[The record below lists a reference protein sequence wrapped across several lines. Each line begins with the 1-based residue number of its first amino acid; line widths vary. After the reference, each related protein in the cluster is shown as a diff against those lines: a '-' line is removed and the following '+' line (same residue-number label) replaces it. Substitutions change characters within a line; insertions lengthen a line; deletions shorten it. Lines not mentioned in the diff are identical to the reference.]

1 VFLKILI
8 KKYVSMKADY
18 TTLAR
23 RYYLRYR
30 FILDIGTQI
39 NFWIIAYLVFFILLY
54 FITKAVT
61 SLYPHKVEVYIGE
74 NIITAIISGIIFG
87 STLGIIDY
95 FVDKKLR
102 GKSLGI
108 EILIKGMLYVG
119 AWFLVVY
126 TGYAI
131 VTSLEADFLDSPLI
145 KYTELFTGNIFY
157 ASTIYTFMM
166 LIVITFIKQMN
177 SKFGPGIIIPMLL
190 GKFRRPRIE
199 KRIFLFMDLKDST
212 TYAEKL
218 GSLKFSKL
226 IQDCFG
232 DVNKVIPLFNAEIY
246 QYVGD
251 EVVLTW
257 RSEEGLRNN
266 NCIKFFFSFQKRLQ
280 IRKDYYLNKYNF
292 LPEFKAGANIGDI
305 TVAEVGDFKREI
317 VYHGDTINTASRI
330 QSVCNTFRKSFLISE
345 DLKNEI
351 EIGGMFDADFI
362 DTIKLKGREKQMS
375 LYNVEEITLS

>member
-1 VFLKILI
+1 
-8 KKYVSMKADY
+8 MKADY

-30 FILDIGTQI
+30 FILDIGTQV
-39 NFWIIAYLVFFILLY
+39 NFWIIAYLIFFVLLY

-74 NIITAIISGIIFG
+74 NIIIAIIAGIIFG

-95 FVDKKLR
+95 FADKELR

-166 LIVITFIKQMN
+166 VIVITFIKQMN
-177 SKFGPGIIIPMLL
+177 TKFGPGIIIPMLL

-218 GSLKFSKL
+218 GSLMFSEL

-266 NCIKFFFSFQKRLQ
+266 NCIKFFFTFQKRLQ
-280 IRKDYYLNKYNF
+280 NRKEYYLNKYNF
-292 LPEFKAGANIGDI
+292 LPEFKAGGNIGDI
-305 TVAEVGDFKREI
+305 TIAEVGDFKREI

-351 EIGGMFDADFI
+351 EMSAMFNADFI
-362 DTIKLKGREKQMS
+362 DTIKLKGKEKEMS
-375 LYNVEEITLS
+375 LYNVEEITLP